1 MSCCDDDQ
9 SLSRRDELY
18 ILKERPHSGSK
29 RGEQTAFLRSDMN
42 ASHEAGETDI
52 SRYHIHGWL
61 RIAMLNLIQDGERD
75 ASCLLEINQSH
86 ETTVVRECCV
96 GTEAQKPLEATITSD
111 SSSCGRLIAVSRT
124 YVQLHY

>member
-1 MSCCDDDQ
+1 
-9 SLSRRDELY
+9 
-18 ILKERPHSGSK
+18 
-29 RGEQTAFLRSDMN
+29 
-42 ASHEAGETDI
+42 
-52 SRYHIHGWL
+52 
-61 RIAMLNLIQDGERD
+61 MLNLIQDGERD

-96 GTEAQKPLEATITSD
+96 GTEEQPLEATIISD